1 MIISTQINMSIHVL
15 VYLVSIC
22 KNLFHVYLSN
32 KLVMSVSS
40 FTERFILQYSLGVTL
55 ALV

>member
-1 MIISTQINMSIHVL
+1 MIISTQINMSIHVF

-22 KNLFHVYLSN
+22 KNFFHVYLSN